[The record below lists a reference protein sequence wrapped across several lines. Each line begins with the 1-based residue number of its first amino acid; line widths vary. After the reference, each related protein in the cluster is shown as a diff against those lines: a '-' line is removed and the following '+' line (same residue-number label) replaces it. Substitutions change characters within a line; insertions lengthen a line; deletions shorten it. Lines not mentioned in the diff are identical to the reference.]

1 MATAIP
7 RTTAASAPW
16 QLRIFDRGLKKNLKL
31 KAIAE
36 MLDRPLEG
44 TRNLDICTGE
54 NTGGLSY
61 HLRRLGGTWDSG
73 DLERENLPAMREL
86 LDRVHALD
94 PDRLP
99 FPDATF
105 DHVILIDVLEHLDD
119 ERGLLAEV
127 SRILKPEGRL
137 VVTVPDHSQRMLGNR
152 IRWRLGMTPDF
163 YGHKRYGYDE
173 ADMRATLER
182 CGFTVERFV
191 RYGKFVTE
199 MIEMS
204 LNLGYLAKRKQ
215 RGMAHGPAADR
226 AGAHLATGSHGE
238 LARAIAPVSQ
248 KELGLGFKLYS
259 ALFPAVKAVAA
270 FDRLPIGSS
279 GYNLVARARK
289 ARAPAERDL
298 PGHGP
303 ASGG

>member
-1 MATAIP
+1 MATAAA
-7 RTTAASAPW
+7 RAGTASTPW
-16 QLRIFDRGLKKNLKL
+16 QLRIFDKGLKKNLKL
-31 KAIAE
+31 KAIAA
-36 MLDRPLEG
+36 MLDRPLQG
-44 TRNLDICTGE
+44 TRNIDICTGE

-61 HLRRLGGTWDSG
+61 HLRQLGGTWDSG

-94 PDRLP
+94 PDSLP

-105 DHVILIDVLEHLDD
+105 DHVILIDVLEHLED
-119 ERGLLAEV
+119 ERPLLGEV
-127 SRILKPEGRL
+127 SRVLKPDGRL
-137 VVTVPDHSQRMLGNR
+137 IVTVPDHSQRMLGNR
-152 IRWRLGMTPDF
+152 IRWWLGMTPDF

-173 ADMRATLER
+173 ADMRAALER
-182 CGFTVERFV
+182 SGFTVERFA

-204 LNLGYLAKRKQ
+204 LNLGYLARRKQ
-215 RGMAHGPAADR
+215 KGMAHGPAAER
-226 AGAHLATGSHGE
+226 ADGAAVITGSHGE

-248 KELGLGFKLYS
+248 KELGAAFTLYS

-270 FDRLPIGSS
+270 FDRLPFGSP

-289 ARAPAERDL
+289 TGAPASRAL
-298 PGHGP
+298 PGAP
-303 ASGG
+303 AAGN